1 MSIGTVIYL
10 SRNKYR
16 NSNKSAA
23 AIEEVTIERLGAQG
37 DGIGLLPSGITVY
50 VPYTAPGDRVRI
62 LLGPKRGDGRTA
74 TIEQILETAPVRID
88 PECQHFGDC
97 GGCAL
102 QHLPRPANAKFKSNQ
117 LRNALQRRGFSKITI
132 NPTITIPPGHRRRV
146 EFAIG
151 LGKRP
156 TLGLH
161 RIRSKEIINID
172 TCPAIRPALSAL
184 LPALRVLLK
193 STGLARH
200 AHDIRMTETQ
210 SGLDLLFLSSTMF
223 SPDLIVRQ
231 KLAVFAEAHN
241 VARISWSDRE
251 GGEPLVQRRAPNM
264 KFGLATVSLPIKY
277 FLQPSTEG
285 EIIISNF
292 ALNAVGDAKR
302 VADLYAGCGSLS
314 FPMTETANV
323 TAFELINDMVA
334 AMQHAAAGLSF
345 KAEQRDL
352 ARSPLT
358 EQELNRFDAVVFDPP
373 RAGAKDQ
380 AEYLALSKVPK
391 IVAVSCNPTTLAR
404 DLRALVDGG
413 YVIDQITPIDQF
425 AWSAELETIA
435 VLSRDKLKAS
445 SQSGIQRSQ
454 NRRGATHH

>member
-1 MSIGTVIYL
+1 L

-16 NSNKSAA
+16 NSKRSPAS
-23 AIEEVTIERLGAQG
+23 IEEVTIEKLGAQG
-37 DGIGLLPSGITVY
+37 DGIGLLPSGTPVY
-50 VPYTAPGDRVRI
+50 VPYTAPGDLVRV

-74 TIEQILETAPVRID
+74 TIEQILETAPERID

-102 QHLPRPANAKFKSNQ
+102 QHLPHPANAKFKSDQ
-117 LRNALQRRGFSKITI
+117 LRTALRRRGFSEITI
-132 NPTITIPPGHRRRV
+132 NPTITIPPGVRRRV

-151 LGKRP
+151 HGERP

-161 RIRSKEIINID
+161 KTRSKEIVDIG

-184 LPALRVLLK
+184 LPALRELLK

-210 SGLDLLFLSSTMF
+210 SGLDLLFLSSTMY

-231 KLAVFAEAHN
+231 KLATFAEAN
-241 VARISWSDRE
+241 DVARISWSDRE
-251 GGEPLVQRRAPNM
+251 GGEPLVQRRAPNII
-264 KFGLATVSLPIKY
+264 FGPTNVILPIKY
-277 FLQPSTEG
+277 FLQPSIEG
-285 EIIISNF
+285 EIAISDL
-292 ALNAVGDAKR
+292 ALDAVGDAKR

-314 FPMTETANV
+314 FPMTVTANV
-323 TAFELINDMVA
+323 TAFELNDDMVA
-334 AMQHAAAGLSF
+334 AMRHAAAGLSF

-425 AWSAELETIA
+425 AWSAELEAVA
-435 VLSRDKLKAS
+435 VLHRDGLKAS

-454 NRRGATHH
+454 DRSAQT

>member
-1 MSIGTVIYL
+1 L

-16 NSNKSAA
+16 NSKRSPAS
-23 AIEEVTIERLGAQG
+23 IEEVTIEKLGAQG
-37 DGIGLLPSGITVY
+37 DGIGLLPSGTPVY
-50 VPYTAPGDRVRI
+50 VPYTAPGDLVRV

-74 TIEQILETAPVRID
+74 TIEQILETAPERID
-88 PECQHFGDC
+88 PECRHFGDC

-102 QHLPRPANAKFKSNQ
+102 QHLPHPANAKFKSDQ
-117 LRNALQRRGFSKITI
+117 LRTALRRRGFSEITI
-132 NPTITIPPGHRRRV
+132 NPTITIPPGVRRRV

-151 LGKRP
+151 HGERP

-161 RIRSKEIINID
+161 KTRSKEIVDIG

-184 LPALRVLLK
+184 LPALRELLK

-210 SGLDLLFLSSTMF
+210 SGLDLLFLSSTMY

-231 KLAVFAEAHN
+231 KLATFAEAN
-241 VARISWSDRE
+241 DVARISWSDRE
-251 GGEPLVQRRAPNM
+251 GGEPLVQRRAPNII
-264 KFGLATVSLPIKY
+264 FGPTNVILPIKY
-277 FLQPSTEG
+277 FLQPSIEG
-285 EIIISNF
+285 EIAISDL
-292 ALNAVGDAKR
+292 ALDAVGDAKR

-314 FPMTETANV
+314 FPMTVTANV
-323 TAFELINDMVA
+323 TAFELNDDMVA
-334 AMQHAAAGLSF
+334 AMRHAAAGLSF

-413 YVIDQITPIDQF
+413 YVIDQITPIGQF
-425 AWSAELETIA
+425 AWSAELEAVA
-435 VLSRDKLKAS
+435 VLHRDGLKAS

-454 NRRGATHH
+454 DRPAQT

>member
-1 MSIGTVIYL
+1 
-10 SRNKYR
+10 
-16 NSNKSAA
+16 
-23 AIEEVTIERLGAQG
+23 
-37 DGIGLLPSGITVY
+37 
-50 VPYTAPGDRVRI
+50 VPYTAPGDLVRV

-74 TIEQILETAPVRID
+74 TIEQILETAPERID
-88 PECQHFGDC
+88 PECRHFGDC

-102 QHLPRPANAKFKSNQ
+102 QHLPHPANAKFKSDQ
-117 LRNALQRRGFSKITI
+117 LRTALRRRGFSEITI
-132 NPTITIPPGHRRRV
+132 NPTITIPPGVRRRV

-151 LGKRP
+151 HGERP

-161 RIRSKEIINID
+161 KTRSKEIVDIG

-184 LPALRVLLK
+184 LPALRELLK

-210 SGLDLLFLSSTMF
+210 SGLDLLFLSSTMY

-231 KLAVFAEAHN
+231 KLATFAEAN
-241 VARISWSDRE
+241 DVARISWSDRE
-251 GGEPLVQRRAPNM
+251 GGEPLVQRRAPNII
-264 KFGLATVSLPIKY
+264 FGPTNVILPIKY
-277 FLQPSTEG
+277 FLQPSIEG
-285 EIIISNF
+285 EIAISDL
-292 ALNAVGDAKR
+292 ALDAVGDAKR

-314 FPMTETANV
+314 FPMTVTANV
-323 TAFELINDMVA
+323 TAFELNDDMVA
-334 AMQHAAAGLSF
+334 AMRHAAAGLSF

-391 IVAVSCNPTTLAR
+391 IIAVSCNPTTLAR

-425 AWSAELETIA
+425 AWSAELEAVA
-435 VLSRDKLKAS
+435 VLHRDGLKAS

-454 NRRGATHH
+454 DRPAQT

>member
-1 MSIGTVIYL
+1 M
-10 SRNKYR
+10 
-16 NSNKSAA
+16 
-23 AIEEVTIERLGAQG
+23 
-37 DGIGLLPSGITVY
+37 
-50 VPYTAPGDRVRI
+50 PYTAPGDLVRV

-74 TIEQILETAPVRID
+74 TIEQILETAPERID
-88 PECQHFGDC
+88 PECRHFGDC

-102 QHLPRPANAKFKSNQ
+102 QHLPHPANAKFKSDQ
-117 LRNALQRRGFSKITI
+117 LRTALRRRGFSEITI
-132 NPTITIPPGHRRRV
+132 NPTITIPPGVRRRV

-151 LGKRP
+151 HGERP

-161 RIRSKEIINID
+161 KTRSKEIVDIG

-184 LPALRVLLK
+184 LPALRELLK

-210 SGLDLLFLSSTMF
+210 SGLDLLFLSSTMY

-231 KLAVFAEAHN
+231 KLATFAEAN
-241 VARISWSDRE
+241 DVARISWSDRE
-251 GGEPLVQRRAPNM
+251 GGEPLVQRRAPNII
-264 KFGLATVSLPIKY
+264 FGPTNVILPIKY
-277 FLQPSTEG
+277 FLQPSIEG
-285 EIIISNF
+285 EIAISDL
-292 ALNAVGDAKR
+292 ALDAVGDAKR

-314 FPMTETANV
+314 FPMTVTANV
-323 TAFELINDMVA
+323 TAFELNDDMVA
-334 AMQHAAAGLSF
+334 AMRHAAAGLSF

-425 AWSAELETIA
+425 AWSAELEAVA
-435 VLSRDKLKAS
+435 VLHRDGLKAS

-454 NRRGATHH
+454 DRSAQT

>member
-1 MSIGTVIYL
+1 
-10 SRNKYR
+10 
-16 NSNKSAA
+16 
-23 AIEEVTIERLGAQG
+23 
-37 DGIGLLPSGITVY
+37 
-50 VPYTAPGDRVRI
+50 VPYTAPGDLVRV

-74 TIEQILETAPVRID
+74 TIEQILETAPERID
-88 PECQHFGDC
+88 PECRHFGDC

-102 QHLPRPANAKFKSNQ
+102 QHLPHPANAKFKSDQ
-117 LRNALQRRGFSKITI
+117 LRTALRRRGFSEITI
-132 NPTITIPPGHRRRV
+132 NPTITIPPGVRRRV

-151 LGKRP
+151 HGERP

-161 RIRSKEIINID
+161 KTRSKEIVDIG

-184 LPALRVLLK
+184 LPALRELLK

-210 SGLDLLFLSSTMF
+210 SGLDLLFLSSTMY

-231 KLAVFAEAHN
+231 KLATFAEAN
-241 VARISWSDRE
+241 DVARISWSDRE
-251 GGEPLVQRRAPNM
+251 GGEPLVQRRAPNII
-264 KFGLATVSLPIKY
+264 FGPTNVILPIKY
-277 FLQPSTEG
+277 FLQPSIEG
-285 EIIISNF
+285 EIAISDL
-292 ALNAVGDAKR
+292 ALDAVGDAKR

-314 FPMTETANV
+314 FPMTVTANV
-323 TAFELINDMVA
+323 TAFELNDDMVA
-334 AMQHAAAGLSF
+334 AMRHAAAGLSF

-391 IVAVSCNPTTLAR
+391 IIAVSCNPTTLAR

-425 AWSAELETIA
+425 AWSAELEAVA
-435 VLSRDKLKAS
+435 VLHRDGLKAS

-454 NRRGATHH
+454 DRSAQT

>member
-1 MSIGTVIYL
+1 M
-10 SRNKYR
+10 
-16 NSNKSAA
+16 
-23 AIEEVTIERLGAQG
+23 
-37 DGIGLLPSGITVY
+37 
-50 VPYTAPGDRVRI
+50 PYTAPGDLVRV

-74 TIEQILETAPVRID
+74 TIEQILETAPERID
-88 PECQHFGDC
+88 PECRHFGDC

-102 QHLPRPANAKFKSNQ
+102 QHLPHPANAKFKSDQ
-117 LRNALQRRGFSKITI
+117 LRTALRRRGFSEITI
-132 NPTITIPPGHRRRV
+132 NPTITIPPGVRRRV

-151 LGKRP
+151 HGERP

-161 RIRSKEIINID
+161 KTRSKEIVDIG

-184 LPALRVLLK
+184 LPALRELLK

-210 SGLDLLFLSSTMF
+210 SGLDLLFLSSTMY

-231 KLAVFAEAHN
+231 KLATFAEAN
-241 VARISWSDRE
+241 DVARISWSDRE
-251 GGEPLVQRRAPNM
+251 GGEPLVQRRAPNII
-264 KFGLATVSLPIKY
+264 FGPTNVILPIKY
-277 FLQPSTEG
+277 FLQPSIEG
-285 EIIISNF
+285 EIAISDL
-292 ALNAVGDAKR
+292 ALDAVGDAKR

-314 FPMTETANV
+314 FPMTVTANV
-323 TAFELINDMVA
+323 TAFELIDDMVA
-334 AMQHAAAGLSF
+334 AMRHAAAGLSF

-391 IVAVSCNPTTLAR
+391 IIAVSCNPTTLAR

-425 AWSAELETIA
+425 AWSAELEAVA
-435 VLSRDKLKAS
+435 VLHRDGLKAS

-454 NRRGATHH
+454 DRSAQT

>member
-1 MSIGTVIYL
+1 V
-10 SRNKYR
+10 
-16 NSNKSAA
+16 
-23 AIEEVTIERLGAQG
+23 
-37 DGIGLLPSGITVY
+37 
-50 VPYTAPGDRVRI
+50 RV
-62 LLGPKRGDGRTA
+62 LLGTKRGDGRTA
-74 TIEQILETAPVRID
+74 SIEQILEAAPERIN
-88 PECQHFGDC
+88 PECQHFGVC

-102 QHLPRPANAKFKSNQ
+102 QHLPHPTNANFKSDQ
-117 LRNALQRRGFSKITI
+117 LRTALRRRGFSEITI

-146 EFAIG
+146 EFAIDR
-151 LGKRP
+151 GKRP

-161 RIRSKEIINID
+161 KTRSKEIVDID

-184 LPALRVLLK
+184 LPALRELLK

-223 SPDLIVRQ
+223 SPDLIMRQ
-231 KLAVFAEAHN
+231 KLAAFAEEN
-241 VARISWSDRE
+241 DVARISWSDRE

-264 KFGLATVSLPIKY
+264 KFGSTNVSLPIRY

-285 EIIISNF
+285 EIAISDF
-292 ALNAVGDAKR
+292 TRNAVGDARR

-323 TAFELINDMVA
+323 TAFELINDMVT
-334 AMQHAAAGLSF
+334 AMRHAAAGLPF

-404 DLRALVDGG
+404 DLRTLVDGG
-413 YVIDQITPIDQF
+413 YIIDQITPIDQF
-425 AWSAELETIA
+425 AWSAELEAVA
-435 VLSRDKLKAS
+435 VLRRDGLKPS
-445 SQSGIQRSQ
+445 PQSGIKRSQ
-454 NRRGATHH
+454 DRPAQS

>member
-1 MSIGTVIYL
+1 M
-10 SRNKYR
+10 
-16 NSNKSAA
+16 
-23 AIEEVTIERLGAQG
+23 GAQG
-37 DGIGLLPSGITVY
+37 DGIGLLPSGTPVY
-50 VPYTAPGDRVRI
+50 VPYTAPGDRVRV
-62 LLGPKRGDGRTA
+62 LVGPKRGDGRTA
-74 TIEQILETAPVRID
+74 IIEQTLETAPGRID
-88 PECQHFGDC
+88 PECRHFGDC

-102 QHLPRPANAKFKSNQ
+102 QHLPHPANAKFKSDQ
-117 LRNALQRRGFSKITI
+117 LLTALRHRGFNEIAI
-132 NPTITIPPGHRRRV
+132 NPTITISPGHRRRV

-151 LGKRP
+151 RGKRP
-156 TLGLH
+156 ILGLH
-161 RIRSKEIINID
+161 KTRSKEIVDIG
-172 TCPAIRPALSAL
+172 TCPAIRPTLSAL
-184 LPALRVLLK
+184 LPTLRELLK

-200 AHDIRMTETQ
+200 AQDIRMMETQ
-210 SGLDLLFLSSTMF
+210 SGVDLLFLSSTMY

-231 KLAVFAEAHN
+231 KLAAFAEAN
-241 VARISWSDRE
+241 DVARISWSDRE
-251 GGEPLVQRRAPNM
+251 GGEPLVQRRAPNI
-264 KFGLATVSLPIKY
+264 KFGSANVFLPIKY

-285 EIIISNF
+285 ETAISNF
-292 ALNAVGDAKR
+292 ARHAIGDAKR

-323 TAFELINDMVA
+323 TAFELIDDMVT
-334 AMQHAAAGLSF
+334 AMRHAAAGLSF

-425 AWSAELETIA
+425 AWSAELEAVA
-435 VLSRDKLKAS
+435 VLHRD
-445 SQSGIQRSQ
+445 
-454 NRRGATHH
+454 

>member
-1 MSIGTVIYL
+1 
-10 SRNKYR
+10 
-16 NSNKSAA
+16 
-23 AIEEVTIERLGAQG
+23 
-37 DGIGLLPSGITVY
+37 
-50 VPYTAPGDRVRI
+50 VPYTAPGDLVRV

-74 TIEQILETAPVRID
+74 TIEQILETAPERID
-88 PECQHFGDC
+88 PECRHFGDC

-102 QHLPRPANAKFKSNQ
+102 QHLPHPANAKFKSDQ
-117 LRNALQRRGFSKITI
+117 LRTALRRRGFSEITI
-132 NPTITIPPGHRRRV
+132 NPTITIPPGVRRRV

-151 LGKRP
+151 HGERP

-161 RIRSKEIINID
+161 KTRSKEIVDIG

-184 LPALRVLLK
+184 LPALRELLK

-210 SGLDLLFLSSTMF
+210 SGLDLLFLSSTMY

-231 KLAVFAEAHN
+231 KLATFAEAN
-241 VARISWSDRE
+241 DVARISWSDRE
-251 GGEPLVQRRAPNM
+251 GGEPLVQRRAPNII
-264 KFGLATVSLPIKY
+264 FGPTNVILPIKY
-277 FLQPSTEG
+277 FLQPSIEG
-285 EIIISNF
+285 EIAISDL
-292 ALNAVGDAKR
+292 ALDAVGDAKR

-314 FPMTETANV
+314 FPMTVTANV
-323 TAFELINDMVA
+323 TAFELNDDMVA
-334 AMQHAAAGLSF
+334 AMRHAAAGLSF

-425 AWSAELETIA
+425 AWSAELEAVA
-435 VLSRDKLKAS
+435 VLHRDGLKAS

-454 NRRGATHH
+454 DRPAQT